1 MADDAD
7 TPIPHYSDTSPLPRV
22 SIVTPS
28 YNQGQFLEETI
39 RSVLLQGYP
48 NLEYIIIDGGSSD
61 RSVEIIKKYEP
72 WIDYWVSEPDGGQS
86 HAINKG
92 FAKATGEVYGWLN
105 SDDCFAPG
113 ALATLMDLRAKK
125 PDAVAW
131 VGACDEVEA
140 DGTHIARRAP
150 WLGDQ
155 EQIAT
160 WWRRAFFH
168 QPSCLFDA
176 NTFRAVEGVDE
187 GLFYS
192 MDMDLWVRLAGQ
204 GSFVGV
210 DEVVSYSRMHPA
222 TKTAGGHVPLHY
234 AINIMIPCRQGL
246 MNAAVVNLRQYVFE
260 RQLAAVER
268 MDRKRLLAALEE
280 EGLHNVL
287 HALPFSR
294 VLRHLLHRSST
305 FLS

>member
-48 NLEYIIIDGGSSD
+48 NLEYMVIDGGSTDGSLD
-61 RSVEIIKKYEP
+61 IIRKYEP
-72 WIDYWVSEPDGGQS
+72 WIDSWVSEPDRGQS

-92 FAKATGEVYGWLN
+92 FSRATGNVFGWLN
-105 SDDCFAPG
+105 SDDYFAPG
-113 ALATLMDLRAKK
+113 ALTTLMELRSRE

-150 WLGDQ
+150 WLGGQ
-155 EQIAT
+155 EQIAM
-160 WWRRAFFH
+160 WWRESFFH

-176 NTFRAVEGVDE
+176 GAFREVGGIDE
-187 GLFYS
+187 ELYYS
-192 MDMDLWVRLAGQ
+192 MDFDLWVRLAGR
-204 GSFVGV
+204 GKFVGV
-210 DEVVSYSRMHPA
+210 DKVVSCSRMHPA
-222 TKTAGGHVPLHY
+222 TKTAGGGVPLHQ
-234 AINIMIPCRQGL
+234 AVNIMIPCRQGL
-246 MNAAVVNLRQYVFE
+246 TRAAVVNLRQYVFE
-260 RQLAAVER
+260 RQLAAVGHVDAE
-268 MDRKRLLAALEE
+268 RLLGSLDEQR
-280 EGLHNVL
+280 LNDVL
-287 HALPFSR
+287 RALPFSR
-294 VLRHLLHRSST
+294 VLRHVFRRTATS
-305 FLS
+305 LS